1 MSYSNNFNTT
11 NDLKNL
17 IIYDTNPF
25 KKDTITETDIMT
37 SAVENL
43 KNFYQELYN
52 IHSSQVG
59 YDEENRDFDVGPDN
73 VKLPESTLILPRS
86 KKIPKPKPLT
96 RWEKYRKDKGL
107 NPRQKRSRMVYSE
120 LAQDWVPRWGHRR

>member
-1 MSYSNNFNTT
+1 MSHSNNFNTT

-25 KKDTITETDIMT
+25 KKDKITETDIMT

-73 VKLPESTLILPRS
+73 VKLPESSLILPRS